1 MTRVT
6 KLATLAGF
14 SAVLGLMS
22 SASKA
27 ATVISDIGG
36 SGWTAT
42 FSGLSLTADPTQ
54 GSGQLDV
61 EKAATF
67 TPSNSGEGLLITFT
81 QTSAGA
87 TSQIDFTNE
96 SITNVTGSTWS
107 GFDFILLNSN
117 ASASFVSSASSPF
130 APPAGFF
137 TTVSVGTVDGNPT
150 VAYGGGTQADMS
162 TSLWGIGPDGDLI
175 IDANPLGIG
184 TTFTFKEV
192 PVTGPLVPLP
202 AAAWA
207 YLNLTPR
214 FFFCPREIPR
224 KRPGLPHCPPDPAD
238 PCYPHRRATPLRTA
252 KTVLPRSRSQTRNL
266 PRF

>member
-1 MTRVT
+1 MKRIT

-27 ATVISDIGG
+27 ATVVSDIGG

-54 GSGQLDV
+54 PSGQLDV
-61 EKAATF
+61 EKGATF
-67 TPSNSGEGLLITFT
+67 LPSNAGEGLLITFT
-81 QTSAGA
+81 QTSASA
-87 TSQIDFTNE
+87 TGVIDFTNE
-96 SITNVTGSTWS
+96 SITNATGSTWS

-117 ASASFVSSASSPF
+117 ASASFVSSANSPF
-130 APPAGFF
+130 APPAGMF
-137 TTVSVGTVDGNPT
+137 TTVSVTSVDGNPT
-150 VAYGGGTQADMS
+150 VVYGGGSQANFA
-162 TSLWGIGPDGDLI
+162 TSLWGIGADGDLI

-202 AAAWA
+202 AAAWQ
-207 YLNLTPR
+207 
-214 FFFCPREIPR
+214 
-224 KRPGLPHCPPDPAD
+224 GLAG
-238 PCYPHRRATPLRTA
+238 LLGLGLIA
-252 KTVLPRSRSQTRNL
+252 KAKSLKKL
-266 PRF
+266 MA

>member
-1 MTRVT
+1 MKRIT

-27 ATVISDIGG
+27 ATVVSDIGG

-54 GSGQLDV
+54 PSGQLDV
-61 EKAATF
+61 EKGATF
-67 TPSNSGEGLLITFT
+67 LPSNAGEGLLITFT
-81 QTSAGA
+81 QTSASA
-87 TSQIDFTNE
+87 TGLIDFTNE
-96 SITNVTGSTWS
+96 SITNATGSTWS

-117 ASASFVSSASSPF
+117 ASASFVSSANSPF
-130 APPAGFF
+130 APPAGMF
-137 TTVSVGTVDGNPT
+137 TTVSVTSVDGNPT
-150 VAYGGGTQADMS
+150 VVYGGGSQANFA
-162 TSLWGIGPDGDLI
+162 TSLWGIGADGDLI

-202 AAAWA
+202 AAAWQ
-207 YLNLTPR
+207 
-214 FFFCPREIPR
+214 
-224 KRPGLPHCPPDPAD
+224 GLAG
-238 PCYPHRRATPLRTA
+238 LLGLGLIA
-252 KTVLPRSRSQTRNL
+252 KAKSLKKL
-266 PRF
+266 MA

>member
-1 MTRVT
+1 MKRIT

-27 ATVISDIGG
+27 ATVVSDIGG

-61 EKAATF
+61 EKGATF
-67 TPSNSGEGLLITFT
+67 LPSNAGEGLLITFT
-81 QTSAGA
+81 QTSASAKGL
-87 TSQIDFTNE
+87 IDFTNE
-96 SITNVTGSTWS
+96 SITNATGTTWS

-117 ASASFVSSASSPF
+117 ASASFVSSSDSPF
-130 APPAGFF
+130 APPAGMF

-150 VAYGGGTQADMS
+150 VAYGGGSQGNFA
-162 TSLWGIGPDGDLI
+162 TSLWGIGADGDLI

-202 AAAWA
+202 AAAWQ
-207 YLNLTPR
+207 
-214 FFFCPREIPR
+214 
-224 KRPGLPHCPPDPAD
+224 GLAG
-238 PCYPHRRATPLRTA
+238 LLGLGLIA
-252 KTVLPRSRSQTRNL
+252 KAKGLKKL
-266 PRF
+266 MA

>member
-1 MTRVT
+1 MKRIT
-6 KLATLAGF
+6 KLAAVAGF

-27 ATVISDIGG
+27 ATVVSDIGG

-42 FSGLSLTADPTQ
+42 FSGLSLTSDPTQ
-54 GSGQLDV
+54 SAGQLDV

-67 TPSNSGEGLLITFT
+67 SAANAGEGLLITFT
-81 QTSAGA
+81 QTSASAKGL
-87 TSQIDFTNE
+87 IDFTNE

-117 ASASFVSSASSPF
+117 ADASFVSSANSPF
-130 APPAGFF
+130 APPAGMF
-137 TTVSVGTVDGNPT
+137 TTVSVTTIDGNPA
-150 VAYGGGTQADMS
+150 VVYGGGSQANFA
-162 TSLWGIGPDGDLI
+162 TSLWGIGSDGDLI

-202 AAAWA
+202 AAA
-207 YLNLTPR
+207 YQ
-214 FFFCPREIPR
+214 
-224 KRPGLPHCPPDPAD
+224 GLAGLLGLGLI
-238 PCYPHRRATPLRTA
+238 ASA
-252 KTVLPRSRSQTRNL
+252 KSLKKLVA
-266 PRF
+266 